1 VYFERFRIIGYF
13 LLLGIYS
20 AHGQSNKHMSKKR
33 YTTWHE
39 EGTYASQLSVAV
51 TK

>member
-20 AHGQSNKHMSKKR
+20 AHGLKHMSKKR